1 MQDKIAEKIE
11 TLSAQKQDAEADLAT
26 MRIAMKH
33 ALKKEDYVKW
43 LSSFRGGDPLDEKYQ
58 KRIIDTFINAV
69 YVFDDKM
76 VTYYNVKDEEQVGY
90 DEMLDDLTED
100 EKSSDLMDSAPPNLS
115 KIEHLIIKTVRIF
128 GAIFKKDDG

>member
-11 TLSAQKQDAEADLAT
+11 TLSAQKQDAESDLAT

-58 KRIIDTFINAV
+58 KQIIDTFVNAV
-69 YVFDDKM
+69 YVFDDKL
-76 VTYYNVKDEEQVGY
+76 VTYYNVKDEEQVGFE
-90 DEMLDDLTED
+90 EMLDDLTEE
-100 EKSSDLMDSAPPNLS
+100 EKSSDLVDSAPPNLT

-128 GAIFKKDDG
+128 GAIFKKADG

>member
-1 MQDKIAEKIE
+1 
-11 TLSAQKQDAEADLAT
+11 
-26 MRIAMKH
+26 MKH
-33 ALKKEDYVKW
+33 ALKKEDYEKW

-69 YVFDDKM
+69 YVFDDKL

-90 DEMLDDLTED
+90 EEMLDDLTEG
-100 EKSSDLMDSAPPNLS
+100 EKSSDLMDSAPPNLT

-128 GAIFKKDDG
+128 GAIFKKADG